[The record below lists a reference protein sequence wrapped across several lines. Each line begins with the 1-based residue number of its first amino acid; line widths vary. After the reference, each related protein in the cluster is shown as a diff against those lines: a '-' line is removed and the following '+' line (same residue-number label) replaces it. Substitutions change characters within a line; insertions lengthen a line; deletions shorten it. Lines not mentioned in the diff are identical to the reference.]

1 MLSDFPLKLGIYAG
15 LLSALAGIIVLIYSL
30 CTITGSPSGYTT
42 LVTLICFMFAVLFI
56 VIGVIGQYIAVM
68 FSELKD
74 KPIYIIE
81 KKINFYEK
89 NKE

>member
-1 MLSDFPLKLGIYAG
+1 MCFSDFPLKLGIYAG

-56 VIGVIGQYIAVM
+56 VM

-81 KKINFYEK
+81 KKINFDEK

>member
-1 MLSDFPLKLGIYAG
+1 MIKMCIRDR
-15 LLSALAGIIVLIYSL
+15 
-30 CTITGSPSGYTT
+30 SPSGYTT

-81 KKINFYEK
+81 KKINFDEK

>member
-1 MLSDFPLKLGIYAG
+1 
-15 LLSALAGIIVLIYSL
+15 
-30 CTITGSPSGYTT
+30 
-42 LVTLICFMFAVLFI
+42 MFAVLFI

-81 KKINFYEK
+81 KKINFDEK